1 MRRSRRPSRPAR
13 NARNAG
19 RESSS
24 SAPVG
29 TGPSSRARES
39 PTASTAPTSA
49 RTERRKR
56 DRRFWTNRAPSA
68 ASRWSSVA
76 GDTDSSSP
84 APTTRAARVR
94 RVSPAARRAVRARR
108 PRSSLPGFWV
118 YSRRRLAKAR
128 RVSTPGANPLSWQ
141 GQNPAEEEQGG
152 KSHVAQVTLKQ
163 LLEAGV
169 HFGHQPSRWNP
180 KMKTYI
186 FTARNGI
193 HIIDL
198 QKTVRLL
205 DDAWEFTRSVAAS
218 GRPVLFVGT
227 KKQAQET
234 IQTEAA
240 RCGMYFVNRRWM
252 GGMLTNFS
260 TVKKRIE
267 RLQELRKMQQEGQFE
282 QMAKKEAKR
291 LQDELD
297 RLMFHFDGIADMKRL
312 PGALYVVDPRKE
324 HIAVTEANR
333 LKIPVVAITDSNCD
347 PDLITYVIPGN
358 DDAIRAVKLLTGK
371 IADACQE
378 GRQEAAAR
386 GEILPEVEER
396 EFLETPRYEEIEEYL
411 EDEEDY
417 LPTVSEEEFIGRGVN
432 DEEAR

>member
-1 MRRSRRPSRPAR
+1 MSGAKGAGGEGGIPSGRRTGRQRR
-13 NARNAG
+13 N
-19 RESSS
+19 
-24 SAPVG
+24 
-29 TGPSSRARES
+29 
-39 PTASTAPTSA
+39 
-49 RTERRKR
+49 
-56 DRRFWTNRAPSA
+56 
-68 ASRWSSVA
+68 
-76 GDTDSSSP
+76 
-84 APTTRAARVR
+84 
-94 RVSPAARRAVRARR
+94 
-108 PRSSLPGFWV
+108 
-118 YSRRRLAKAR
+118 
-128 RVSTPGANPLSWQ
+128 
-141 GQNPAEEEQGG
+141 
-152 KSHVAQVTLKQ
+152 VAQVTLKQ

-169 HFGHQPSRWNP
+169 HFGHQTSRWNP

-205 DDAWEFTRSVAAS
+205 DDAWDFTRNVAAS

-282 QMAKKEAKR
+282 QLSKKEAKR

-347 PDLITYVIPGN
+347 PDLITFVIPGN

-417 LPTVSEEEFIGRGVN
+417 LPTVSEEEFTGHTVD